1 MEQLLM
7 QLARRAHDERVVAA
21 QTLEN
26 GMRLL
31 VYPLERGVIVGLGF
45 ERDLAHLVHPESLVQ
60 RRSMHLSRFG
70 AWLPA
75 MLADGGFYA
84 VRRCDYFNPAS
95 SMPVLTDDDLMVA
108 QELMS

>member
-1 MEQLLM
+1 MEQLLI
-7 QLARRAHDERVVAA
+7 QLARRAHGDQVVAA
-21 QTLEN
+21 HTLAN

-31 VYPLERGVIVGLGF
+31 VYPLERGLIVGVGF
-45 ERDLAHLVHPESLVQ
+45 DRDLAYRVHPESLVQ

-75 MLADGGFYA
+75 MFADGSLYA
-84 VRRCDYFNPAS
+84 VRRFDYFNPAS
-95 SMPVLTDDDLMVA
+95 DVPVLTDDDLMVA